1 MRELSEAAK
10 EIKKVA
16 QHIYL
21 PSSHLEKILTT
32 CNRYLRFSALCNDK
46 KAIKDIKYSCLLLK
60 FQVLEMEKLITQAEG
75 AMK

>member
-21 PSSHLEKILTT
+21 PASHLDRILTT
-32 CNRYLRFSALCNDK
+32 CNKYLRFSALCSDER
-46 KAIKDIKYSCLLLK
+46 AIKDIKYSCLLLK
-60 FQVLEMEKLITQAEG
+60 FQVLQMEKLITEVEG
-75 AMK
+75 GAK